1 MGLPAVARPWA
12 ARADFCIRPAAHGLQ
27 SNDEAQQA
35 EWDVFRES
43 CEGVWQGM
51 WQTYNFIGDVED
63 TSTLRVELTGN
74 GMMLRDVVAAEVNR
88 DGRRKLPSAA
98 LCWSLPEVARWCG
111 ERAKT

>member
-1 MGLPAVARPWA
+1 LGLPAVARPWA

-88 DGRRKLPSAA
+88 DGRRTLPSAA